1 MRLND
6 LLSVETIATTHPSTI
21 TPLSPPPPDADAV
34 ERILNMVAVPK
45 PMGNDTSPTGG
56 RPLFVR
62 LPQGDVPMVGGVQ
75 LRALVDRL
83 GLGILPEPYVNASV
97 RNGDTKETIRAVEA
111 FKRVLGDKNDFYIVA
126 PMDAIDPAEM
136 LKHQTDL
143 PVYIAP
149 SERPTY
155 RSMFTLMPM
164 MRAMNSRIG
173 RLEDR
178 MAAAEEGVKELR
190 RELGRV
196 RQEQESAKERD
207 RQAAARWALAR
218 DPMIVAV
225 PKGADPATAA
235 MFLAGPAWGPE
246 FGIDEL
252 NALGISPP
260 AKSVASDLSPLL
272 AKIAG

>member
-6 LLSVETIATTHPSTI
+6 LLSVATIPTTTQPTSSTPPS
-21 TPLSPPPPDADAV
+21 PDADAV
-34 ERILNMVAVPK
+34 ERILNMVAVSK
-45 PMGNDTSPTGG
+45 VTGDDTSPTGG

-83 GLGILPEPYVNASV
+83 GLGIFPEGYIHTGL
-97 RNGDTKETIRAVEA
+97 RGGDTADSKRAVEA
-111 FKRVLGDKNDFYIVA
+111 FRRVLGDKNDFYIVA

-136 LKHQTDL
+136 LKSSTDL

-178 MAAAEEGVKELR
+178 MAAAEEGVRELR

-196 RQEQESAKERD
+196 RQEQETAKEQD
-207 RQAAARWALAR
+207 RQAAARWALSR

-225 PKGADPATAA
+225 AKGADPATAT

-246 FGIDEL
+246 FGVDEL